1 MGNEL
6 TAASPTSDYLSFVSS
21 MQNMEPISL
30 LSLLFL
36 GLMRIAPI
44 VSIAPFLGAKLPG
57 SVKIGLAI
65 SLTVILLPQI
75 LHYTSKPLTFDM
87 SFVGYSLKELLIGVI
102 MAFLAAIPFY
112 IAQGSGSLVDF
123 MRGSSSLQVTDPFM
137 QTQTSPIGTLF
148 NYMNILIFFQIGG
161 LFIFLDAVAY
171 SFQYLPV
178 DKAMSEYFFLNL
190 HTPFWKLIT
199 GLLTRL
205 TAVSVQLAAPSIV
218 SILMA
223 EMFLGIANRLA
234 PQVQIVFLG
243 MSLKSLLG
251 LFLLFAG
258 WFFILRQIGN
268 QTLLWLSDLEKVLR
282 SFSM

>member
-6 TAASPTSDYLSFVSS
+6 TPSPTSDYLSFLSS
-21 MQNMEPISL
+21 MPNMDPLNL
-30 LSLLFL
+30 LTLLFL

-65 SLTVILLPQI
+65 SLTFVLLPQI
-75 LHYTSKPLTFDM
+75 LQHASKPPTFDM
-87 SFVGYSLKELLIGVI
+87 SFVAFSLKEIFIGVI

-112 IAQGSGSLVDF
+112 IAQGSGSLIDF
-123 MRGSSSLQVTDPFM
+123 ARGSSSLQVTEPFM
-137 QTQTSPIGTLF
+137 QTQTSTLGTLL
-148 NYMNILIFFQIGG
+148 NYINVVIFFQIGG
-161 LFIFLDAVAY
+161 LFMFLDALSY

-178 DKAMSEYFFLNL
+178 DQMMKESFFYTL

-199 GLLTRL
+199 GLLTRV
-205 TAVSVQLAAPSIV
+205 TAVSMQLAAPSLV
-218 SILMA
+218 AILMA

-258 WFFILRQIGN
+258 WFFILQQMGK
-268 QTLLWLSDLEKVLR
+268 QTTLWLTDLEKVLR
-282 SFSM
+282 SFGM